1 MEGVR
6 MTTVEKETLE
16 SILDDLRR
24 ISSNLEEVLDNVE
37 NTSIVQE
44 ENVNYE
50 QKKGE
55 QISIILKELGIAPNI
70 KGYTYLKSA
79 ILYVFEQDD
88 KLNLLMTKNVYPKI
102 AKIYNTTPQRVERAI
117 RHAIESAWNKGNLDT
132 LEKYFYSCTSPKRGK
147 PTNSEFIYTIVDYI
161 NSKKELQ

>member
-1 MEGVR
+1 M
-6 MTTVEKETLE
+6 
-16 SILDDLRR
+16 
-24 ISSNLEEVLDNVE
+24 
-37 NTSIVQE
+37 
-44 ENVNYE
+44 
-50 QKKGE
+50 
-55 QISIILKELGIAPNI
+55 
-70 KGYTYLKSA
+70 KSA

-102 AKIYNTTPQRVERAI
+102 AKIYNTRPQRVERAI
-117 RHAIESAWNKGNLDT
+117 RHAIETAWNKGNLDT

>member
-1 MEGVR
+1 M
-6 MTTVEKETLE
+6 
-16 SILDDLRR
+16 
-24 ISSNLEEVLDNVE
+24 
-37 NTSIVQE
+37 
-44 ENVNYE
+44 
-50 QKKGE
+50 
-55 QISIILKELGIAPNI
+55 
-70 KGYTYLKSA
+70 KSA

-117 RHAIESAWNKGNLDT
+117 RHAIETAWNKGNLDT